1 MKREK
6 WKRDIGKGNRCPKCS
21 ELMERFEHTPGWQ
34 PRPGKAWYAYWDL
47 CPRCRR
53 LQHYPEAWR
62 PATPVD
68 EEGSRSCNDDIVIQ
82 VLNEM
87 DVEEH
92 GSKPPWE

>member
-1 MKREK
+1 
-6 WKRDIGKGNRCPKCS
+6 
-21 ELMERFEHTPGWQ
+21 MERFEHTPEWQ
-34 PRPGKAWYAYWDL
+34 PRPGKAWYAFWEL
-47 CPRCRR
+47 CPRCRH

-68 EEGSRSCNDDIVIQ
+68 DEDSGSCTDDIVIQ